1 MLMIILKKGW
11 RADAGESNFLE
22 QQSEAALV
30 TSARLFTSDLLSA
43 HVYNNVYNKVYNQVY
58 IVHCTT
64 KCKYTVHRK
73 QVHF

>member
-1 MLMIILKKGW
+1 MLMIMLKKGW

-30 TSARLFTSDLLSA
+30 TSARLFTSDLLS
-43 HVYNNVYNKVYNQVY
+43 VQLYNKVYNKV
-58 IVHCTT
+58 
-64 KCKYTVHRK
+64 YTVHRK